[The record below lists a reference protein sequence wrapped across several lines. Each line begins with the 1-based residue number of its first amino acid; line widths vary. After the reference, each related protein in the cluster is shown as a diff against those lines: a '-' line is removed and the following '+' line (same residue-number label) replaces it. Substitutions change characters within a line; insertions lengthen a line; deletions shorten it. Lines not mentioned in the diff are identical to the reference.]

1 MLKQVAL
8 VEYDD
13 GDIKDVKVVGAI
25 ISKRVYDAL
34 SPHIVSQMEVWEE
47 GNGEVKINAEKS
59 IIDDVIAESIECGS
73 AGIELLMR

>member
-1 MLKQVAL
+1 MKQMAL

-13 GDIKDVKVVGAI
+13 DDVEDVKVIGAI

-34 SPHIVSQMEVWEE
+34 PPHIQSQMEVWEE

-59 IIDDVIAESIECGS
+59 IIDDVILYVTTEEK
-73 AGIELLMR
+73 